1 MNNKQVIEN
10 WENGKRGKSGS
21 LSTDG
26 NNLYSYK
33 LLIGV
38 TKRPYHE
45 NVRFNGQSNSQK
57 LLLNATA
64 KGNNFYSQTT
74 SAHVG
79 LALIETNAQFIDKPQ
94 WYMALDM
101 AYGQY

>member
-1 MNNKQVIEN
+1 MNNKQVVEN
-10 WENGKRGKSGS
+10 WGAGKRGKSGS

-26 NNLYSYK
+26 NNLFSYQ

-45 NVRFNGQSNSQK
+45 NVRFNGQPNSQK

-79 LALIETNAQFIDKPQ
+79 LALIETHAQFIDKQ
-94 WYMALDM
+94 SWYMALEM